1 MHSLQVSIV
10 IPLLN
15 EEESLPELHDWIV
28 RVMNENNYT
37 YEIIFIDDGSKDK
50 SWNIIQQLS
59 EKNSCVKGIKFRR
72 NYGKSA
78 ALHLGF
84 EAICGEVVI
93 TMDAD
98 LQDSPDEIPQLVQM
112 ITIEGYDLVSGW
124 KKKRYDPISKT
135 IPTKLFNW
143 ATRKMSGIELHDFN
157 CGLKA
162 YKIELVKSIEV
173 YGEMHRYIP
182 VIAKWAGFGN
192 IGEKEVIHRERK
204 YGYSKFGLERF
215 VNGFLDLLTIT
226 FVSKFGKRPMHFFGF
241 WGTIMFFIGLCSVAG
256 IGVSKL
262 IAISNNQRAPLIT
275 SNPWFYIALTTMVLG
290 TLLFLSGFIAEL
302 ILRNSMVRNQYLLE
316 KKINLH

>member
-1 MHSLQVSIV
+1 ML
-10 IPLLN
+10 
-15 EEESLPELHDWIV
+15 
-28 RVMNENNYT
+28 
-37 YEIIFIDDGSKDK
+37 
-50 SWNIIQQLS
+50 
-59 EKNSCVKGIKFRR
+59 FR
-72 NYGKSA
+72 S
-78 ALHLGF
+78 
-84 EAICGEVVI
+84 
-93 TMDAD
+93 
-98 LQDSPDEIPQLVQM
+98 
-112 ITIEGYDLVSGW
+112 
-124 KKKRYDPISKT
+124 
-135 IPTKLFNW
+135 
-143 ATRKMSGIELHDFN
+143 
-157 CGLKA
+157 LKA

-302 ILRNSMVRNQYLLE
+302 DRKSTRLNSSHSQQSRMPSSA
-316 KKINLH
+316 